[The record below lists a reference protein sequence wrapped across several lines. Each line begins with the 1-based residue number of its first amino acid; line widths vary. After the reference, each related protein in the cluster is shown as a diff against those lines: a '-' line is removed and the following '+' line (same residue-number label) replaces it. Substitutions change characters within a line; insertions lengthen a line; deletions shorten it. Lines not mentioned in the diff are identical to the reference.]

1 MLKVPKSGLIYF
13 SCDHPVLS
21 YTDASRYRSLKSL
34 KPFTQ
39 RFSKTNEE
47 RAMTMLKVKNQ
58 KQGSNQSKKKKESRK
73 AAKQARK
80 YVLYIDC
87 NQHIS
92 EISYGWVQR
101 GRDRESGPPWKTS
114 SCYIFLTIRLPILE
128 KRLDPPVI
136 YVDDLQK
143 K

>member
-1 MLKVPKSGLIYF
+1 MLQIPKSGLIYIT
-13 SCDHPVLS
+13 CDHLVLS

-47 RAMTMLKVKNQ
+47 RAMTMPKEKKP

-80 YVLYIDC
+80 YVLYKDC
-87 NQHIS
+87 NQIFF
-92 EISYGWVQR
+92 R
-101 GRDRESGPPWKTS
+101 NS
-114 SCYIFLTIRLPILE
+114 SRV
-128 KRLDPPVI
+128 DP
-136 YVDDLQK
+136 
-143 K
+143 